1 MFLFKVCSDRNGL
14 SAIDGIV
21 VTVQNRPFSERF
33 GIEFG
38 LEFKDFSG
46 QRRDTKVLVRFLL
59 RLLSKDLFLV
69 RFRFLRKNYERI
81 A

>member
-1 MFLFKVCSDRNGL
+1 MILYYSLSLICGNKNVSQVCSDRNGL

-21 VTVQNRPFSERF
+21 VIVQNRPFSERF

-46 QRRDTKVLVRFLL
+46 QRRDTKVT
-59 RLLSKDLFLV
+59 
-69 RFRFLRKNYERI
+69 
-81 A
+81 